1 VKPAAIVF
9 SERLDNESFCA
20 AIVRELAATHDVRP
34 CGPGW
39 PTPRLEDVDPTGAR
53 FFLELDA
60 VTGNFVRPSGLQ
72 CLHLPKFAWLVDTH
86 KKLDFHRLL
95 AREVDLVFHAHQAW
109 GHVFEGPHS
118 WLPLHADGEVFRPV
132 DVDDA
137 SREWD
142 VAFVGSQTWRADP
155 VRRLAERHGLRALV
169 TTTTGPREK
178 SETAAIYARA
188 RVVFNQHV
196 ANDLNFRVFE
206 AAACGRVLLTDAQAN
221 GQYELFEDDRHYALF
236 KDERDLERQLL
247 RLLGDAPLRAR
258 IERETAAHATAKHTT
273 RARVAQLVAGI
284 DAFLGARAEPASP
297 ARPSRGPFTFVS
309 TVRTATAPPS
319 PAAPVEP
326 APRATPAR
334 RVLLLA
340 GDEAP
345 TVSLQSYGEALATTL
360 AARGHEVVV
369 VRQRRGA
376 LPPRPAR
383 PGAPTVLELAAG
395 PLPDALTDENRILLA
410 AGPAHVQ
417 VDRFAREHGP
427 VDVVLAEGPLAH
439 HTGPAL
445 CGRLGLPLVVLLA
458 EHEVVRRQNQLNRS
472 QVYRAQLEHWACD
485 RARLVVAASAAVADA
500 ARQHYEVREPLVVPW
515 PASAAAAPAP
525 TPADRARF
533 AQRLGLRLD
542 EPFVL
547 VLARDLGPDLR
558 RELRAHGRV
567 VVAAEDGLSL
577 ADGSAVGR
585 RAVRGP
591 ALAAL
596 LGLAAVVLVD
606 DPHDPRRPDA
616 ERLAARLAVGS
627 VRGPADLRR
636 QVDAARPPTPASM
649 DVSVL
654 ERGLEQVL
662 GRTPE
667 PAQRREEVALVLR

>member
-1 VKPAAIVF
+1 MKPAAIVF

-39 PTPRLEDVDPTGAR
+39 PTTRLEDVDSTGAR

-60 VTGNFVRPSGLQ
+60 VTGNFVRPSGLAR
-72 CLHLPKFAWLVDTH
+72 LDLPKFAWLVDTH
-86 KKLDFHRLL
+86 KKLDFHRQL
-95 AREVDLVFHAHQAW
+95 ARDMDLVFHAHQTW
-109 GHVFEGPHS
+109 GHVFEAPRS

-142 VAFVGSQTWRADP
+142 VVFVGSQTWRADP
-155 VRRLAERHGLRALV
+155 VRRLAERHGLRLLV

-258 IERETAAHATAKHTT
+258 IEREAAAYAHARHTT
-273 RARVAQLVAGI
+273 KARVAQLVEKI
-284 DAFLGARAEPASP
+284 DAFLAARPAPAGAR
-297 ARPSRGPFTFVS
+297 RGPFTFVS
-309 TVRTATAPPS
+309 TVRRATPPTTSSMS

-326 APRATPAR
+326 TPRTTPAR

-360 AARGHEVVV
+360 VARGHEVVV

-395 PLPDALTDENRILLA
+395 PLPDALTDENRVLLA

-427 VDVVLAEGPLAH
+427 FDVVLAEGPLAH

-445 CGRLGLPLVVLLA
+445 CGRLHLPLVVLLA
-458 EHEVVRRQNQLNRS
+458 EHEVVRRQNQLNRP
-472 QVYRAQLEHWACD
+472 QVYRAQLEHWGCD
-485 RARLVVAASAAVADA
+485 RASLVVAASAAVADA
-500 ARQHYEVREPLVVPW
+500 ARQHYQVREPLVVPW
-515 PASAAAAPAP
+515 PASVAGAP
-525 TPADRARF
+525 PADRACF
-533 AQRLGLRLD
+533 AQRLGLRPD

-558 RELRAHGRV
+558 RELRAQGRV
-567 VVAAEDGLSL
+567 VIADEDGLSL

-616 ERLAARLAVGS
+616 ERFAARLAVGS
-627 VRGPADLRR
+627 VRGPSDLRR
-636 QVDAARPPTPASM
+636 QVDAARPPAPAST
-649 DVSVL
+649 DVLGL
-654 ERGLEQVL
+654 ERALEQVL
-662 GRTPE
+662 E
-667 PAQRREEVALVLR
+667 PAQRREVEEVARVLR